1 MKIKIPEKF
10 RIPEKFQ
17 RLKKIVI
24 WAVVFIALLQVAY
37 YVIDFYQTKQLMKEL
52 AKEKEVEKP
61 APVLL
66 FNLPVDSFTVAPG
79 QIRSGQNLSD
89 ILVNKGISMTKID
102 EISKKSL
109 LTFDV
114 RKMKVNNPYYFFM
127 NKKVPSKAEYFIY
140 EIDAVNYVVY
150 KLQDSLLI
158 YKEKKPITTQ
168 VKSASGIITSSLYRT
183 LEEQSLDLNLAS
195 VIANEI
201 FAWSIDFYGLQKGDK
216 FRIVFEE
223 DYVYGKSIGIGRVFA
238 VQFVH
243 AKKDYYAFRFTQ
255 TNSNGEYEDGYFDES
270 GKNLKGAFLKSP
282 LEFSRISSK
291 FSLSRFHPVLKIY
304 RPHFG
309 VDYAAP
315 TGTPVWSIGD
325 GVVISKAYQAAGGGN
340 YLKIKHNNSAYVT
353 SYMHLSGYAPGI
365 SVGAHVKQKQVI
377 GYVGATGLASG
388 PHLDFRI
395 FINGTPTDP
404 LTVKSE
410 PGLPVDK
417 KYIKDYTVHRDSLM
431 SKLSAIK
438 EF

>member
-1 MKIKIPEKF
+1 MKINISH
-10 RIPEKFQ
+10 KFQ
-17 RLKKIVI
+17 KLKKILI
-24 WAVVFIALLQVAY
+24 WAVAFIVLLQVSYFIFDY
-37 YVIDFYQTKQLMKEL
+37 YETQRIMKEL
-52 AKEKEVEKP
+52 AKVKEVEKP
-61 APVLL
+61 APVML
-66 FNLPVDSFTVAPG
+66 FNLPIDSFTVVPG
-79 QIRSGQNLSD
+79 KVRSGQNLSD
-89 ILVNKGISMTKID
+89 ILVSKGISMTRID
-102 EISKKSL
+102 EISKKSI

-127 NKKVPSKAEYFIY
+127 NKKNTSKVDYFIY
-140 EIDAVNYVVY
+140 EINPVDYVVY
-150 KLQDSLLI
+150 QLSDSLRI
-158 YKEKKPITTQ
+158 YKNKKPIITQ
-168 VKSASGIITSSLYRT
+168 IKTASGVITSSLFKT
-183 LEEQSLDLNLAS
+183 LEEQALDPNLAS
-195 VIANEI
+195 IIANEI

-216 FRIVFEE
+216 FRVVFEE
-223 DYVYGKSIGIGRVFA
+223 NYVYGKSIGIGRVFA

-243 AKKDYYAFRFTQ
+243 SKKDFYAFRFTQ
-255 TNSNGEYEDGYFDES
+255 INKDGTNEDDYFDEN

-291 FSLSRFHPVLKIY
+291 FSASRFHPVLKIY

-325 GVVISKAYQAAGGGN
+325 GVVIAKAYQAAGGGN

-353 SYMHLSGYAPGI
+353 SYMHLSKYASGI
-365 SVGAHVKQKQVI
+365 TIGSHVKQKQVI

-388 PHLDFRI
+388 PHLDFRV

-410 PGLPVDK
+410 PGRPVDE
-417 KYIKDYTVHRDSLM
+417 KYIKDYTTHRDSLM
-431 SKLSAIK
+431 TKLTAIK